1 MILNMKQEI
10 IELGS
15 ERIVEKFALW
25 PRRINDQQVAWL
37 QNVKVKE
44 VYSEVISY
52 DLDYGAGF
60 VTATNKWVEKEVSLI

>member
-10 IELGS
+10 VELGA

-25 PRRINDQQVAWL
+25 PRRINNQQVAWL

-44 VYSEVISY
+44 VFSEVISY
-52 DLDYGAGF
+52 DLDYGSGF
-60 VTATNKWVEKEVSLI
+60 VTATNTWVEKEVSLI